1 MCNQWCLAFGRSLKP
16 KLPQR
21 ARVLDV
27 GSRDVNGSMREVFA
41 DIASAYVG
49 VDIEAGPG
57 VDVVGDVVDLGEL
70 VGWNAFD
77 LVMSTEMIE
86 HCEPWRDAVS
96 AMVASVRVGGYVL
109 ITTRSP
115 GFALHGYP
123 SDHWRYTRADMRRI
137 LGPVCEIIDVQSDPT
152 LGWACGVGVLARR
165 TATDEELPAWRASL
179 DHIELYKVTPGVD
192 IEGTHRVE
200 LAEPLDDDAGKDA
213 GSPGEPIWDQVS
225 RYSGVA
231 QAIRANAGERAV
243 RVLDVGSGEPRLLRS
258 LLPGCEVWCMD
269 PLLEG
274 EGGADERVIA
284 GRLGE
289 TVIQSGSFDW
299 VVCVDTLE
307 HVAPGERAS
316 FLKSLAA
323 VPKSGLVIAG
333 PLADGGGAKAADEA
347 IDAIFEARHG
357 HAYPWLAEHREY
369 GLPSRSEIVSAL
381 EGAGF
386 SHAEF
391 GNGRLDWHRDLLS
404 VTLLLMEHPSGR
416 SPLERLSR
424 FFGEHLAAMDH
435 AEPTYRRVIVATR
448 GSAPVAPS
456 LPQVSEAD
464 LVRGDE
470 RLRVAICGAIDDLAG
485 AVDESTRQRLSAEL
499 ALKNAKAGEAN
510 WRRAHSEVREQFL
523 EAVARQQEALVKLR
537 ADWGERVRTIEAQR
551 EEAIRLTKE
560 AHQKQAALQR
570 ELHAERA
577 DREKALAEARARL
590 DESNAAHGGTIEAL
604 RSEVA
609 AQRAEVAQ
617 MGERLAEAERAH
629 VATVRTL
636 EATRAREL
644 AQRDRVIR
652 QLQAH
657 ARASD
662 AAIEEMQRS
671 TAVRVGRRVGQV
683 KRGLIGLV
691 RSPKATGSA
700 LVERTGKL
708 AKRTLPMSPEMQWK
722 AERVFFTCFGSLL
735 RATPA
740 YATHQMERSRRA
752 GTLPQPPAGS
762 VEIKPARGEASSNG
776 RASVV
781 EAVRPETAVV
791 GLDTDQPAVI
801 VFGIID
807 WHFRH
812 QRPQHLAAALAR
824 KGHRVFYVSP
834 RFVARQRGG
843 SDDEVI
849 DVGGGAVVHHTRL
862 WVKGVPRIYHGM
874 PSEEQQAIMVAG
886 LRRML
891 LEHRIGR
898 TICKIDHPGWVW
910 LAKHVPDGS
919 LVYDCMDHHA
929 GFENTGGEVAQLE
942 DELLAIA
949 DLTLVTS
956 GYLEEIIAPRV
967 PQHAMVRNACDPD
980 HFATR
985 PAEVWQDPEGR
996 PVVGYLGA
1004 IAEWFDA
1011 ELIDKAAEA
1020 RPDVCFLLV
1029 GGDSAG
1035 NKGKLSHRKNVVFVG
1050 EIPYAEAGKYV
1061 HAMDVCT
1068 IPFQITELI
1077 KATNPVKVYEYLASG
1092 KPVVTTDLPE
1102 LREPEI
1108 DGLIHRAE
1116 SHEAFIE
1123 AIDAALAD
1131 KGDRELA
1138 ARREAFAREQT
1149 WAHRAAS
1156 VDAALEKMSD
1166 PLASVVV
1173 VTWNNLAL
1181 TKACLESVLS
1191 EPSYTNIELIVVD
1204 NASTDET
1211 PAYLAELAERDSR
1224 VRVLLQTQNLGF
1236 AGGNNVG
1243 LAAARG
1249 AYICLLNNDTVVTR
1263 GWLRT
1268 LINHARRDPTI
1279 GLIGPVTNNIGNEAR
1294 VETSY
1299 KAMDEMHAQAF
1310 VMTRSEAGGT
1320 RPLAAAA
1327 FFCVL
1332 ARAAV
1337 WREVGVIDESYER
1350 GYFEDDDYCRRI
1362 LAAGY
1367 RIVCAEDV
1375 FIHHHLAASFGSLGQ
1390 EERNRLLQVNRQ
1402 VFEAKWGAWQ
1412 PHRYRGADEHP
1423 PLTLEAARQRL

>member
-1 MCNQWCLAFGRSLKP
+1 MCNQWCLAFGRRLKP

-41 DIASAYVG
+41 DLASSYVG

-57 VDVVGDVVDLGEL
+57 VDVVGDVVDLGEV

-77 LVMSTEMIE
+77 LVVSTEMIE

-137 LGPVCEIIDVQSDPT
+137 FAGACEVLEVESDPT

-165 TATDEELPAWRASL
+165 TASDEELPAWRESL
-179 DHIELYKVTPGVD
+179 NRIELYKVTPGVD

-200 LAEPLDDDAGKDA
+200 LAEPLEEAEGEAAAAPD
-213 GSPGEPIWDQVS
+213 SEPIWDQVS
-225 RYSGVA
+225 RYSAVA
-231 QAIRANAGERAV
+231 SAIRANAGEGAL

-258 LLPGCEVWCMD
+258 LLPGCEVWCLD
-269 PLLEG
+269 PLLDG
-274 EGGADERVIA
+274 EAGDRVIP

-289 TVIQSGSFDW
+289 VELEAGSFDW

-307 HVAPGERAS
+307 HVPAGARGG
-316 FLKSLAA
+316 FLKALAEL
-323 VPKSGLVIAG
+323 PKSGLVIAG

-347 IDAIFEARHG
+347 IDGLFEARHG
-357 HAYPWLAEHREY
+357 RAYPWLAEHRAY
-369 GLPSRSEIVSAL
+369 GLPSRSEIL
-381 EGAGF
+381 EAFGAAGLR
-386 SHAEF
+386 SAEF
-391 GNGRLDWHRDLLS
+391 GNGRLSWHRDLLS
-404 VTLLLMEHPSGR
+404 VTLLLMEHRSGR
-416 SPLERLSR
+416 APLERLSR
-424 FFGEHLAAMDH
+424 FFRDELAGMDH
-435 AEPTYRRVIVATR
+435 AEPAYRRVIVATR
-448 GSAPVAPS
+448 EGEPRLPALPEVGASALAS
-456 LPQVSEAD
+456 A
-464 LVRGDE
+464 DE
-470 RLRVAICGAIDDLAG
+470 RLRLAICGAIDDLAG
-485 AVDESTRQRLSAEL
+485 AVDEATRQRLSVEA
-499 ALKNAKAGEAN
+499 ALRTAKKGEAN
-510 WRRAHSEVREQFL
+510 WRQAHSDALAQFH
-523 EAVARQQEALVKLR
+523 EAVARHQRAQVKLR
-537 ADWGERVRTIEAQR
+537 EDWSARVRAIESQRDEAMRLSREAQ
-551 EEAIRLTKE
+551 
-560 AHQKQAALQR
+560 AHAAAAR
-570 ELHAERA
+570 AAA
-577 DREKALAEARARL
+577 DRAEASLAEQEASHGRAMDALRAESEARAAS
-590 DESNAAHGGTIEAL
+590 DAA
-604 RSEVA
+604 S
-609 AQRAEVAQ
+609 
-617 MGERLAEAERAH
+617 LAERERAH
-629 VATVRTL
+629 AAAMRTL

-683 KRGLIGLV
+683 KRALVGLV
-691 RSPKATGSA
+691 RSPRATGA
-700 LVERTGKL
+700 AVVERGGKW
-708 AKRTLPMSPEMQWK
+708 AKRRVPLSVEMQWK
-722 AERVFFTCFGSLL
+722 AERVFFACFGPLL

-740 YATHQMERSRRA
+740 YATHQMERARRA
-752 GTLPQPPAGS
+752 GTLLQPPAAS
-762 VEIKPARGEASSNG
+762 VEVKPSKGEAAHAGTSNG
-776 RASVV
+776 HAAVIEGVRADAPVL
-781 EAVRPETAVV
+781 A
-791 GLDTDQPAVI
+791 LDTDQPAVI

-834 RFVARQRGG
+834 RFVARPRVG

-849 DVGGGAVVHHTRL
+849 DVGDGAVVHHTRL
-862 WVKGVPRIYHGM
+862 WVKGAPRIYHGM
-874 PSEEQQAIMVAG
+874 PNEEQQAMMVAG

-898 TICKIDHPGWVW
+898 AICKIDHPGWVW

-929 GFENTGGEVAQLE
+929 GFENTGGEVERLE

-956 GYLEEIIAPRV
+956 GYLEEVISPRV
-967 PQHAMVRNACDPD
+967 AQYAMVRNACDPD
-980 HFATR
+980 HFAHK
-985 PAEVWQDPEGR
+985 PAEVWRDPEGR

-1011 ELIDKAAEA
+1011 ELIDKAAAA
-1020 RPDVCFLLV
+1020 RPDVCLLLV

-1035 NKGKLSHRKNVVFVG
+1035 NKGRLSHRKNVVFTG
-1050 EIPYAEAGKYV
+1050 EVPYAEAGKYV

-1077 KATNPVKVYEYLASG
+1077 KATNPVKVYEYLAAG
-1092 KPVVTTDLPE
+1092 KPVVTTNLPE
-1102 LREPEI
+1102 LREASI
-1108 DGLIHRAE
+1108 DALIHRAA
-1116 SHEAFIE
+1116 SHEAFI
-1123 AIDAALAD
+1123 ASIDAALAEKD
-1131 KGDRELA
+1131 DRELA

-1156 VDAALEKMSD
+1156 VDAALATMAD
-1166 PLASVVV
+1166 PLASIIV

-1181 TKACLESVLS
+1181 TRACLESVLS
-1191 EPSYTNIELIVVD
+1191 EASYRNIELIVVD

-1211 PAYLAELAERDSR
+1211 PAYLAELAERDAR

-1249 AYICLLNNDTVVTR
+1249 AYVCLLNNDTVVTR

-1268 LINHARRDPTI
+1268 LINHARRDPSI

-1310 VMTRSEAGGT
+1310 VMTRSGAGGT

-1350 GYFEDDDYCRRI
+1350 GYFEDDDYCRRV

-1390 EERNRLLQVNRQ
+1390 EERNRLLQMNRQ